1 MEGTTSKALTRA
13 TTRIARL
20 LLALGVAAVAL
31 VVTPGTASATGG
43 VTGIVSCYTDN
54 LDGSYTV
61 VVGYTSSYPDTVTLP
76 LGPTNQA
83 YPTRLQG
90 AQPTVFKPGTHHAA
104 FTVQITNAD
113 LWANARWEL
122 DGTVLQYN
130 SLVSYATVCPS
141 STQMPA
147 DGNGSGPVIALA
159 AAGLV
164 GAVAVVRSRRRA
176 AATTEPAA
184 PEVTGA

>member
-1 MEGTTSKALTRA
+1 MEGTTRKARA
-13 TTRIARL
+13 RTTTRTARVI
-20 LLALGVAAVAL
+20 LALGVTAVAL
-31 VVTPGTASATGG
+31 VAAPGTASAAGG

-61 VVGYTSSYPDTVTLP
+61 VVGYRSSYASPVTLP
-76 LGPTNQA
+76 LGPANQT

-90 AQPTVFKPGTHHAA
+90 AQPTVLQPGTHHAA
-104 FTVQITNAD
+104 FTVRITNAD

-130 SLVSYATVCPS
+130 SMVSYATVCPS

-159 AAGLV
+159 AAGIV
-164 GAVAVVRSRRRA
+164 GAVAVARSRRRA
-176 AATTEPAA
+176 AATTEPTEAEA
-184 PEVTGA
+184 TGA